1 MRGAHKVGRTWQD
14 MAGHETD
21 ETDGVDLG
29 LKKMGDAGIAQVL
42 AFFQPNRK
50 KSCKLVP

>member
-1 MRGAHKVGRTWQD
+1 

-50 KSCKLVP
+50 KKLQVGSIKLGNMTFN